1 MFWEK
6 NKNPSVKFFILPYI
20 VVIIKIDYYYDF
32 KCNLNDYLDNILLKF
47 FEIIKIIVCLLN
59 LINLT

>member
-1 MFWEK
+1 M
-6 NKNPSVKFFILPYI
+6 